1 MAHCATVK
9 TISIGRRVYVK
20 KAVKT
25 AAVPGLSAEPF
36 ETRFISPE
44 TIVPASRFTDSHR
57 LCWSESAM
65 MLARAHWKGLIRHC
79 GKPAPGFFKRNR
91 TAGRRPFAPAPGHG
105 AGLTVHDHHLQR
117 HAQRRRQAVE
127 NHAALSPT
135 RTTSQCRSTS
145 FESAH
150 SMGLLPQARMSRW
163 HFLCSCEE
171 LKSPR
176 RVVLTRRQL
185 SDKNGIQSVQP
196 PTRQGSAQRRR
207 GPWTIAQ
214 KGLGKAELEGRPTMS
229 MRT

>member
-9 TISIGRRVYVK
+9 IISIGRRVYVK

-44 TIVPASRFTDSHR
+44 TIVPPSRFTDSHR

-65 MLARAHWKGLIRHC
+65 MLARAHWKGFIRHS

-91 TAGRRPFAPAPGHG
+91 TAGRRPFAPAPGYG

-127 NHAALSPT
+127 NYAALSPT

-145 FESAH
+145 LNRRTQWASFPKHGCRVGTFYA
-150 SMGLLPQARMSRW
+150 AA
-163 HFLCSCEE
+163 
-171 LKSPR
+171 KS
-176 RVVLTRRQL
+176 
-185 SDKNGIQSVQP
+185 
-196 PTRQGSAQRRR
+196 
-207 GPWTIAQ
+207 
-214 KGLGKAELEGRPTMS
+214 
-229 MRT
+229 

>member
-9 TISIGRRVYVK
+9 IISIGRRVYVK
-20 KAVKT
+20 KAVKA

-65 MLARAHWKGLIRHC
+65 MLARAHWKGFIRHC

-117 HAQRRRQAVE
+117 HAQRRAK
-127 NHAALSPT
+127 PW
-135 RTTSQCRSTS
+135 RTMPRCRRG
-145 FESAH
+145 E
-150 SMGLLPQARMSRW
+150 
-163 HFLCSCEE
+163 
-171 LKSPR
+171 
-176 RVVLTRRQL
+176 
-185 SDKNGIQSVQP
+185 
-196 PTRQGSAQRRR
+196 QRRNVDR
-207 GPWTIAQ
+207 RA
-214 KGLGKAELEGRPTMS
+214 LNR
-229 MRT
+229 RTQWASFPKHGCRVGTFCAAAKS